1 MELLRE
7 WQPER
12 VAPLEALMDWV
23 EDEAVVEVVRVE
35 AQAHPVVH
43 LELALAQ
50 GEARAHPVV
59 EVVVAEERPQQRW
72 ARPTRSVREVKRKR

>member
-1 MELLRE
+1 
-7 WQPER
+7 
-12 VAPLEALMDWV
+12 V
-23 EDEAVVEVVRVE
+23 EDEAVGEVVRVE

-59 EVVVAEERPQQRW
+59 EVVAEERPQQRW